1 MTEHPAQS
9 ALPTAKGAEARPRRR
24 LAGSRRKAVL
34 TVHIAAALGLLGAST
49 VLLIGGLHA
58 ATREDPEEAH
68 AVYTLLRLLTFS
80 VDIPL
85 AVVTL
90 LAGLTLA
97 LTSTWRIFGDRWL
110 TAKLVLYLATATLGA
125 AFLGPSI
132 DTMLDVTETSK
143 PADSSTR
150 WLPIVLTT
158 VQATMLVAAA
168 TLGVFKP
175 GRRVRRSLVPPQAL
189 KDPTGEMSWPTG

>member
-1 MTEHPAQS
+1 MVGRHAQP
-9 ALPTAKGAEARPRRR
+9 ALPTAAQGADARPRRLTR
-24 LAGSRRKAVL
+24 SRRKAVL
-34 TVHIAAALGLLGAST
+34 TIHIAAALGLLGASA
-49 VLLIGGLHA
+49 VLLVGGLHA
-58 ATREDPEEAH
+58 GTREDPAEAH
-68 AVYTLLRLLTFS
+68 AVYTFLKLLTFS

-90 LAGLTLA
+90 FAGLTLA

-110 TAKLVLYLATATLGA
+110 MAKLVLYLATVTLGVA
-125 AFLGPSI
+125 LLGPSF
-132 DTMLDVTETSK
+132 DTMLDVTETSS

-150 WLPIVLTT
+150 WRPIVLPAI
-158 VQATMLVAAA
+158 QATMLVAAA

-189 KDPTGEMSWPTG
+189 RDPTGEMSWPTG